1 MSIIKVKDLGILNGS
16 TPAFYAYMSANQTVT
31 NNVNTKAQVNT
42 EVLDTDG
49 CYDNSSNY
57 RFTPTTAG
65 KYVVYA
71 GLVGGTDG
79 YRIYTVRPKIYKN
92 GSSIAETKSVIQ
104 DDTYHRVTETIS
116 TVVDMNGS
124 SDYVELYGLVD
135 IHANNTELFIGASVH
150 ATYFGA
156 YRIIGA

>member
-1 MSIIKVKDLGILNGS
+1 MSIIKVADLGILNGS

-79 YRIYTVRPKIYKN
+79 YRIYTVRPKIFPIN
-92 GSSIAETKSVIQ
+92 HIP
-104 DDTYHRVTETIS
+104 
-116 TVVDMNGS
+116 
-124 SDYVELYGLVD
+124 
-135 IHANNTELFIGASVH
+135 
-150 ATYFGA
+150 
-156 YRIIGA
+156 